1 MVLKDSDIIE
11 VKVTPE
17 MLKKA
22 QEKAAQMG
30 CLNKHSMMKGE
41 RNVAGVLGELAALA
55 ILPRATYVDN
65 YDHDLRIG
73 KLTIDVKTKQ
83 LASKPRL
90 SYDCSIYGY
99 NPNQDCHIYL
109 FAGVKTDHSVV
120 WFSGFLAK
128 HIFYQ
133 KAEFCAAGSQ
143 RPLGGGR
150 MLTYKEDNYVV
161 QVRQLNRAA
170 ILQTV
175 VPKDENVTGQT
186 L

>member
-1 MVLKDSDIIE
+1 MNQFMVLKDSDILE
-11 VKVTPE
+11 VRVTPE
-17 MLKKA
+17 MLEQAK
-22 QEKAAQMG
+22 EKARKLG

-41 RNVAGVLGELAALA
+41 RNIAGVLGELGALV
-55 ILPRATYVDN
+55 ILPQAIYVDN
-65 YDHDLRIG
+65 YDHDLKIG

-83 LASKPRL
+83 LTSKPRL

-99 NPNQDCHIYL
+99 NPNQDCHLYL

-133 KAEFCAAGSQ
+133 KAEFCPAGSQ

-150 MLTYKEDNYVV
+150 MLTYKEDNYVT
-161 QVRQLNRAA
+161 QVRHLNRTE
-170 ILQTV
+170 ILTYIKPAQ
-175 VPKDENVTGQT
+175 K
-186 L
+186 